1 MRLEDCYRLLE
12 LDPGASDAE
21 VKLAHRDLTKVWHPD
36 RFGHDASLRQ
46 KAEERL
52 KAVNEA
58 YETIRASRESGW
70 SGTPRPTPGEG
81 GDGGAWRVRS
91 HGREMRVA
99 GLHAV
104 VTLVN
109 RGAVGEE
116 AEVFDPA
123 TGRWIPLADIPEL
136 RTALTRRQV
145 RLNRIWA
152 FTCAVIAILILLR
165 RPTPAGLVIALVLF
179 GVAFLFV
186 ARMRM
191 RD

>member
-1 MRLEDCYRLLE
+1 MRLDDCYRLLE
-12 LDPGASDAE
+12 LDPGASDVE
-21 VKLAHRDLTKVWHPD
+21 VKRAHRDLTKVWHPD

-52 KAVNEA
+52 KAINEA
-58 YETIRASRESGW
+58 YETIRASREG
-70 SGTPRPTPGEG
+70 PDDD
-81 GDGGAWRVRS
+81 GDDGAWRVRS
-91 HGREMRVA
+91 RGRELRVA
-99 GLHAV
+99 GLDVV

-123 TGRWIPLADIPEL
+123 AGRWIPLADIPEL
-136 RTALTRRQV
+136 RNALTRRRV
-145 RLNRIWA
+145 RLNRIGA
-152 FTCAVIAILILLR
+152 FTCSLRAILILFR
-165 RPTPAGLVIALVLF
+165 RTTPAGLLIAVVLF

-186 ARMRM
+186 ARMRI